1 MNDPAIWNTY
11 SNTIQ
16 FLVKVYNDTSGKVH
30 CLPAFK
36 VIEDEQVVGIL
47 TETNQFIQLSTP
59 VPVSEINDDIR
70 ELRDNNYMLQG
81 QGQGQV
87 NRMLVDAYLTSSSS
101 SRKDENR
108 EEYIKKI
115 KLETN
120 FFHLFRNTI
129 RLLLNDYEYLKL
141 REEIEEE
148 SKNIAS
154 TYNTKLDSLVRLLQ
168 QLVGDKILFV
178 EDFDLKQIND
188 TSMTTCIVND
198 EEDKCNA
205 YVPLCKSEGTT
216 CKMILPKK
224 NLLTKTDNE
233 KKYYLR
239 AADELIRYNRIKS
252 FMFEPQMYLSFGKVD
267 YNLREDEMIIMQ
279 SLLTQ
284 EYFDSLIPAQVNK
297 YVKHNTRDDAKP
309 LLSQVYENKV

>member
-1 MNDPAIWNTY
+1 
-11 SNTIQ
+11 
-16 FLVKVYNDTSGKVH
+16 
-30 CLPAFK
+30 
-36 VIEDEQVVGIL
+36 
-47 TETNQFIQLSTP
+47 
-59 VPVSEINDDIR
+59 
-70 ELRDNNYMLQG
+70 
-81 QGQGQV
+81 
-87 NRMLVDAYLTSSSS
+87 
-101 SRKDENR
+101 
-108 EEYIKKI
+108 
-115 KLETN
+115 
-120 FFHLFRNTI
+120 
-129 RLLLNDYEYLKL
+129 
-141 REEIEEE
+141 
-148 SKNIAS
+148 
-154 TYNTKLDSLVRLLQ
+154 
-168 QLVGDKILFV
+168 
-178 EDFDLKQIND
+178 
-188 TSMTTCIVND
+188 MTTCIVND

-205 YVPLCKSEGTT
+205 YAPLCKSEGTT

-267 YNLREDEMIIMQ
+267 YNLRDDEIIIMQ